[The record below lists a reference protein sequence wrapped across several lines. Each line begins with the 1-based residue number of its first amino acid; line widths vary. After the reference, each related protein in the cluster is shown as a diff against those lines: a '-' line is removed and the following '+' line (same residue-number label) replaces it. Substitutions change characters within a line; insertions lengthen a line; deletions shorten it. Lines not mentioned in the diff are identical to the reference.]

1 MNNFNQCKEIFLDSL
16 KEIFSSR
23 EIENIFFELLFF
35 KMKWE
40 RVDYLLNKNQKLSPS
55 EVSFFENSLE
65 KLSKNIPVQYITGQ
79 ASFCNLLIKVN
90 PKVLIPRPE
99 TEELVHLILNNHKE
113 DSLKEILDV
122 GTGSGCIIIALK
134 KIFSSTNCT
143 AIDISKD
150 AIRTAKGNAELNK
163 AEVDFIT
170 KDILEYKNEEKYW
183 DMIVSNPP
191 YIPISNKEYMHPNV
205 VQNEPSQALFVENDE
220 PMKYYKII
228 RDFAYNYLKKNGK
241 IYFEIHENFANDVVN
256 LLAFKKHFKTSV
268 YKDFQGKNRFVVATK
283 NEKNRY

>member
-1 MNNFNQCKEIFLDSL
+1 MENFNQCKEIFLDSL
-16 KEIFSSR
+16 KENFTLR

-40 RVDYLLNKNQKLSPS
+40 RVDYLLNKNQKLIPG

-79 ASFCNLLIKVN
+79 VNFCNLLIKVN

-99 TEELVHLILNNHKE
+99 TEELVHLVLHNQKE
-113 DSLKEILDV
+113 DSLKEILDI

-134 KIFSSTNCT
+134 KTLPNTNCT

-150 AIRTAKGNAELNK
+150 AIRTAKENAELNK
-163 AEVDFIT
+163 VEIDFIN
-170 KDILEYKNEEKYW
+170 KDILEYKNEEKHW

-191 YIPISNKEYMHPNV
+191 YIPISNKKHMNPNV
-205 VQNEPSQALFVENDE
+205 VQNEPSQALFVENEE
-220 PMKYYKII
+220 PLKYYQII
-228 RDFAYNYLKKNGK
+228 SDFANNHLKKNGK
-241 IYFEIHENFANDVVN
+241 IYFEIHEDFDNDVVN
-256 LLAFKKHFKTSV
+256 LLSTKKHFKTTV
-268 YKDFQGKNRFVVATK
+268 HKDFQGKKRFVVATK
-283 NEKNRY
+283 NE